1 MLIPPKGG
9 PPPHSHAKFQ
19 EAFYVIEGEIEVV
32 TKEWKYTMT
41 KGSHINIAFN
51 GPVHKFVNKT
61 GKIVRPYVMSYYP
74 SWYGKNVPRIREAS
88 CCKYFLPPSQLTSE
102 EQKPT
107 SNDSRKIWPKIVS
120 SRLFRLKHLNK
131 FFWLFSLMVVP
142 E

>member
-32 TKEWKYTMT
+32 TKEWKYTTT

-61 GKIVRPYVMSYYP
+61 GKIVHMLCLITPAGMEKMFLELGKPVAANTSYHHH
-74 SWYGKNVPRIREAS
+74 S
-88 CCKYFLPPSQLTSE
+88 
-102 EQKPT
+102 
-107 SNDSRKIWPKIVS
+107 
-120 SRLFRLKHLNK
+120 
-131 FFWLFSLMVVP
+131 
-142 E
+142 